1 MNLQQLSV
9 GKRLSIGFGLVLAI
23 LIVVTMIALVE
34 VNVINTALR
43 ANSDEHTAIQRFAIN
58 FRGSAHDRAIAIR
71 DVVLSTQP
79 SERDKEVATI
89 AALARFYAES
99 ATPLESLLG
108 KSADQAE
115 LERLYGAIQAIEAQA
130 VATTQ
135 AIVNMV
141 NAGDTAG
148 AQALLWTQAKP
159 QYVQWLAAINQ
170 LIDYEEQ
177 RVQIQNKIAL
187 EEAEGFLMAMLTA
200 LTLALLCGAALAWT
214 L

>member
-23 LIVVTMIALVE
+23 LIVVTMIALVK

-43 ANSDEHTAIQRFAIN
+43 ANSDEHTSIQRFAIN

-115 LERLYGAIQAIEAQA
+115 LKRLYGAIQAIEAQA

-170 LIDYEEQ
+170 LIDYE
-177 RVQIQNKIAL
+177 
-187 EEAEGFLMAMLTA
+187 
-200 LTLALLCGAALAWT
+200 
-214 L
+214 